1 MLSVQNS
8 PFSPHFINRDEP
20 EAPATSPEVPLA
32 TCARGERAVTEMLNR
47 PGMIDLADAF
57 FDKKPGEAAPYYPY
71 FTKQICANKGKLN
84 SSPSEK
90 DYELFA
96 HQMFAI
102 YRRQIVEEACCE
114 ANSDPGKWG
123 FSDEEWK
130 LKRPAFQDFIWSYAK
145 SPRGGAASQA
155 ITDIMIQEF
164 SLSETFWPDLDTV
177 ILPSEEEDRYLNS

>member
-1 MLSVQNS
+1 MLSVQNNT
-8 PFSPHFINRDEP
+8 FSPHFINRDEP

-32 TCARGERAVTEMLNR
+32 SCARGERAVTEMLNR
-47 PGMIDLADAF
+47 PGMIDLADTF

-84 SSPSEK
+84 SSPSEE

-96 HQMFAI
+96 HQIFAI
-102 YRRQIVEEACCE
+102 YRRQIVEEACYE
-114 ANSDPGKWG
+114 VDSDPGKWG

-145 SPRGGAASQA
+145 SPREGAASQA
-155 ITDIMIQEF
+155 ITDIMIREF
-164 SLSETFWPDLDTV
+164 SLPETFWPAVYSV
-177 ILPSEEEDRYLNS
+177 ILPHEQELVYPSS